1 LINDDTLI
9 RRESLANQAWMALAS
24 AVATKPK
31 KTAPASRIYVVIGSD
46 EGQVREESHRLYR
59 ELTGGVDD
67 DFTHE
72 TIEGHVNNAEQA
84 DRIIGQTL
92 QALQTYSMFGGDKV
106 VWLRNVSFMGNERTA
121 EAESV
126 ISRVEE
132 LGNVLRAG
140 LGSGVSFVIS
150 ATKIDKRRSFWKFLE
165 AHASVAV
172 FEKIDTSRE
181 GWEEEVAQL
190 VLEKAKGCELDF
202 EDDALELFIM
212 QAGEA
217 TNQIVNELEKLR
229 LYLGDRKTVTLADVR
244 VMVPLSRV
252 GVVFE
257 TGRALQTG
265 DVERAI
271 ELIDE
276 QLEQGESGVGIMRAS
291 IIPTVRN
298 LFMARILIE
307 RAKASAY
314 NYRDFETAVNRLPA
328 SEKAWLPQKKSGD
341 GVNVYPLFL
350 CARGAMSFT
359 LEALEKIFHLT
370 AKTDKMLVSSGLD
383 EKLLLHRL
391 VTEIAIAAAPRKATS
406 RTA

>member
-1 LINDDTLI
+1 
-9 RRESLANQAWMALAS
+9 
-24 AVATKPK
+24 
-31 KTAPASRIYVVIGSD
+31 VIGSD
-46 EGQVREESHRLYR
+46 EGLVREEALRLYR
-59 ELTGGVDD
+59 ELSGGLDD
-67 DFTHE
+67 EFTHE
-72 TIEGHVNNAEQA
+72 TIEGQANNAEQA
-84 DRIIGQTL
+84 DKIIGQTL
-92 QALQTYSMFGGDKV
+92 QALKTYPMFGGDKV

-121 EAESV
+121 EVESV

-132 LGNVLRAG
+132 LGNVLRNG
-140 LGSGVSFVIS
+140 LGSGVSFLLS

-165 AHASVAV
+165 RDACVAI

-181 GWEEEVAQL
+181 GWEEDVANL
-190 VLEKAKGCELDF
+190 VLEKATHCGLRF
-202 EDDALELFIM
+202 EDEAMELFVM

-229 LYLGDRKTVTLADVR
+229 LYLGERNTVTLADVR

-265 DVERAI
+265 DVNRAI
-271 ELIDE
+271 ALIDE

-298 LFMARILIE
+298 LLMARILIE
-307 RAKASAY
+307 RTKASPY
-314 NYRDFETAVNRLPA
+314 NYRDFEAAVNRLPA
-328 SEKAWLPQKKSGD
+328 SEKAWLPHKKSGD

-350 CARGAMSFT
+350 CARGALAFT
-359 LEALEKIFHLT
+359 LESLAKIFHLT
-370 AKTDKMLVSSGLD
+370 AKTDKMLVSTGLD

-391 VTEIAIAAAPRKATS
+391 VTEIAIAAAPRKVTS
-406 RTA
+406 NTP